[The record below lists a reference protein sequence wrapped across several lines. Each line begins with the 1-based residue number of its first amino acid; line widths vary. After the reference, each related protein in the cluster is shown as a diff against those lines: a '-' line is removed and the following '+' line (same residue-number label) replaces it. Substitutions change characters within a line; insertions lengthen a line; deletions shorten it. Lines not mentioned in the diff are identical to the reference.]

1 MEKGQKLS
9 HTFAAVR
16 WQEGTQLSEYFEVEQ
31 LVLKTNRRLIIWN

>member
-31 LVLKTNRRLIIWN
+31 LVL

>member
-1 MEKGQKLS
+1 MEKRQKLS